1 MFQGFQT
8 QNTETSPKK
17 QPEVPANGDAAVATP
32 RLAEAVTGATALAVS
47 AVLDF
52 LYSGSWTA
60 GLPSSN
66 LYIIY
71 KEYEYRYIYIHDI
84 EYLDHH
90 LIWYIVYIYIH
101 LNTTRSR
108 CIWKCAICRCIAAF
122 D

>member
-1 MFQGFQT
+1 MFKGFQT

-17 QPEVPANGDAAVATP
+17 PPEVPANGDAAVATP

-71 KEYEYRYIYIHDI
+71 KEYEYRLYVFKRASGEGLQGAH
-84 EYLDHH
+84 
-90 LIWYIVYIYIH
+90 
-101 LNTTRSR
+101 S
-108 CIWKCAICRCIAAF
+108 KCHQLFAKLF
-122 D
+122 